1 MDNLKNMGTCK
12 ECPWSVKNKHNNT
25 IVDFS
30 KKTDKP
36 HNCHMVNGGKE
47 LWNINEKTKCNGR
60 QNYEK
65 SIHS

>member
-1 MDNLKNMGTCK
+1 MGTCK

-65 SIHS
+65 SIQS

>member
-1 MDNLKNMGTCK
+1 MTNKTCK
-12 ECPWSVKNKHNNT
+12 ECPWRVKNKHNNT